1 LSILSILQGKI
12 KLTTRQNKTNYQGKN
27 RSVNKVM
34 DISEKILGSQR
45 LVCKN
50 PGCGYLLKKIYF
62 LEGWEKKSNGNNGV
76 SLVRNNGSSYYEC
89 PQCKAKNYIVQQG
102 EKILLEKIVRYELQN
117 YTTVKETHH

>member
-1 LSILSILQGKI
+1 
-12 KLTTRQNKTNYQGKN
+12 
-27 RSVNKVM
+27 M

-50 PGCGYLLKKIYF
+50 PECGYLLKKIYF

-76 SLVRNNGSSYYEC
+76 SLVKNNGSSYYEC

-102 EKILLEKIVRYELQN
+102 EKIILEKIVRFEMHSYSDVQGAVPN
-117 YTTVKETHH
+117 IIVHRQK

>member
-1 LSILSILQGKI
+1 LSILSILLGKI

>member
-1 LSILSILQGKI
+1 
-12 KLTTRQNKTNYQGKN
+12 
-27 RSVNKVM
+27 M
-34 DISEKILGSQR
+34 DTSEKILGSQR

-76 SLVRNNGSSYYEC
+76 SMVRNNGSSYYEC

-117 YTTVKETHH
+117 YVTVKETHH

>member
-1 LSILSILQGKI
+1 MGA
-12 KLTTRQNKTNYQGKN
+12 
-27 RSVNKVM
+27 
-34 DISEKILGSQR
+34 SEKILGSQR

-50 PGCGYLLKKIYF
+50 PECGYLLKKIYF

-102 EKILLEKIVRYELQN
+102 EKIFLKKSSGMNCTTIMIHGEGTTSSRSIN
-117 YTTVKETHH
+117 Y

>member
-1 LSILSILQGKI
+1 
-12 KLTTRQNKTNYQGKN
+12 
-27 RSVNKVM
+27 M
-34 DISEKILGSQR
+34 DTSEKILGSQR

-50 PGCGYLLKKIYF
+50 PECGYLLKKIYF

-102 EKILLEKIVRYELQN
+102 EKILLKKSSGMNCKTII
-117 YTTVKETHH
+117 TVKETHH